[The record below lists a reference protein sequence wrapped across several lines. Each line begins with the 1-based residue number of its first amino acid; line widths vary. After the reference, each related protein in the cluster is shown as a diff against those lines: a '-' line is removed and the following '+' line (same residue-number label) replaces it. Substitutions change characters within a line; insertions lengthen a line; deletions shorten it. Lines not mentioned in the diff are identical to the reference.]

1 MNFWAGF
8 DKTAKLKNNVTLG
21 DHQSRVV
28 SKLKNTDALLL
39 YHGLGSGKTLS
50 SIAATEDS
58 GADVVVP
65 AALRSNYQKEL
76 DTFTTGKTKRNIMSY
91 EGAVSKGLPG
101 GENLVLDEVQ
111 RLNNPGSARSQAIMK
126 AAPLYQ
132 KRLLLSGTPIRNYP
146 HELAPILRILSPKD
160 KRVPL
165 DEMEFKR
172 RFIGSKSI
180 SPGFFKSML
189 GVTPG
194 VAQYPKNL
202 NILRSVVKGKV
213 DYFDPP
219 KEDYPSHSVRTVT
232 VPMSDEQTDIYKYVT
247 SKANPAIAYKVKKNL
262 PLSKKE
268 LKEVNSFM
276 TAARI
281 VSNTTKPYG
290 GKGISPK
297 FQAAAHE
304 AASKIKADRNYKVL
318 AYSNYLEGGI
328 KEYAK
333 SLEAHDVPYA
343 LFTGE
348 MSDAKKKEAV
358 RVYNSGKVK
367 ALLISGA
374 GAEGLD
380 LKGTRMVQVLE
391 PHWNKARLDQA
402 IGRAIRFKSHAHL
415 PENERHVD
423 VVHYHSVHPETLAN
437 KWLRAAKPTS
447 ADTYLSG
454 LSEKKDE
461 LNQQFLQVLKEEGA

>member
-1 MNFWAGF
+1 MSFWSGF
-8 DKTAKLKNNVTLG
+8 YKAAKLKQNVALG
-21 DHQSRVV
+21 EHQSRVMD
-28 SKLKNTDALLL
+28 KLKNTDSLLL

-65 AALRSNYQKEL
+65 ASLRSNYKKEL
-76 DTFTTGKTKRNIMSY
+76 GKFTTGKTKRNIMSY
-91 EGAVSKGLPG
+91 EGAVNKGLPG
-101 GENLVLDEVQ
+101 GKNLVLDEIQ
-111 RLNNPGSARSQAIMK
+111 RLNNSAAARTQAIMK

-132 KRLLLSGTPIRNYP
+132 KRILLSGTPIRNHP
-146 HELAPILRILSPKD
+146 HELAPILRILNPED
-160 KRVPL
+160 KSIPL
-165 DEMEFKR
+165 DEMEFKK
-172 RFIGSKSI
+172 RFIGTKKI
-180 SPGFFKSML
+180 SPGFFKSMM
-189 GVTPG
+189 GVSPG
-194 VAQYPKNL
+194 VVEYPKNL
-202 NILRSVVKGKV
+202 NVIRGAVKGKV

-219 KEDYPSHSVRTVT
+219 KKDYPSHSVRTVT
-232 VPMSDEQTDIYKYVT
+232 TPMSDEQADIYKYVT
-247 SKANPAIAYKVKKNL
+247 SQANPAIAYKVKKNL

-290 GKGISPK
+290 GKGTSPK
-297 FQAAAHE
+297 FQAAADE
-304 AASKIKADRNYKVL
+304 AASKITSDPNYKVL

-328 KEYAK
+328 KEYAR
-333 SLEAHDVPYA
+333 SLESRGVPYV

-348 MSDAKKKEAV
+348 LSDAKKKDAV
-358 RVYNSGKVK
+358 KAYNSGKVK

-402 IGRAIRFKSHAHL
+402 IGRAIRFKSHSHL

-423 VVHYHSVHPETLAN
+423 VVHYHSVHPESWAN
-437 KWLRAAKPTS
+437 KWLHTAKSTS

-454 LSEKKDE
+454 LARKKDE
-461 LNQQFLQVLKEEGA
+461 LNQQFLQVLKEEGK